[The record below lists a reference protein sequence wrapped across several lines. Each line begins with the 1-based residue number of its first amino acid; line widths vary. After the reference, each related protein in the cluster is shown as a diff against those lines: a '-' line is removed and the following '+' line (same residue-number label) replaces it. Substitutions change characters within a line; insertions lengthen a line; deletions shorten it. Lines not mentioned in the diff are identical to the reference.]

1 MHTPA
6 SLPTDPQGNPWQVQS
21 SRQVYDNPWIQ
32 VTEHQ
37 VLNAAGNPGIYG
49 VVHFKNLAI
58 GIVPYADGKIWMVG
72 QHRFPQD
79 AYSWEIP
86 EGGGRLDI
94 DPLASAQRELH
105 EETGLHAARYERLL
119 EMDLSNS
126 VTDERGIVYL
136 ATGLTQ
142 GEAAPEEDEVLR
154 VQQLSLDEAF
164 AMADRGE
171 IRDSLTV
178 AAIFRLRVM
187 QLEGKLAGL

>member
-1 MHTPA
+1 MHTTP
-6 SLPTDPQGNPWQVQS
+6 SQPDPQGNPWQVQS
-21 SRQVYDNPWIQ
+21 SREVYDNPWIQ

-58 GIVPYADGKIWMVG
+58 GIVPYAAGKIWMVG
-72 QHRFPQD
+72 QYRFPHG

-94 DPLASAQRELH
+94 DPLASAARELH

-142 GEAAPEEDEVLR
+142 GEAAPEEDEVLH
-154 VQQLSLDEAF
+154 VKQMTLEEAF
-164 AMADRGE
+164 ELTDKGE

-187 QLEGKLAGL
+187 QLEGKLEGL

>member
-1 MHTPA
+1 
-6 SLPTDPQGNPWQVQS
+6 VRS
-21 SRQVYDNPWIQ
+21 SQLIYTNPWIE

-72 QHRFPQD
+72 QHRFPHD

-94 DPLASAQRELH
+94 DPLDSARRELH
-105 EETGLHAARYERLL
+105 EETGLRAALYTRLL

-142 GEAAPEEDEVLR
+142 GEAEPEEDEVLH
-154 VQQLSLDEAF
+154 VKQITLEEAYR
-164 AMADRGE
+164 MADAGE

-178 AAIFRLRVM
+178 AAIFRLRIM
-187 QLEGKLAGL
+187 HLEGKLAGL

>member
-1 MHTPA
+1 MNT
-6 SLPTDPQGNPWQVQS
+6 SLPDDLYANPWQVQS
-21 SRQVYDNPWIQ
+21 SREVYDNPWIK

-72 QHRFPQD
+72 QHRFPHD

-86 EGGGRLDI
+86 EGGGKLDI
-94 DPLASAQRELH
+94 DPLDSAKRELH
-105 EETGLHAARYERLL
+105 EETGLQAARYERLL

-142 GEAAPEEDEVLR
+142 GEAAPEEDEVLH
-154 VQQLSLDEAF
+154 VKQMTLDEAF
-164 AMADRGE
+164 ALADRGE

-187 QLEGKLAGL
+187 QLEGKLDGL

>member
-1 MHTPA
+1 MLAQQPI
-6 SLPTDPQGNPWQVQS
+6 DPQGNPWQVQS
-21 SRQVYDNPWIQ
+21 SREVYDNPWIK

-72 QHRFPQD
+72 QHRFPHD

-86 EGGGRLDI
+86 EGGGKLDI
-94 DPLASAQRELH
+94 DPLDSAKRELH
-105 EETGLHAARYERLL
+105 EETGLQAARYERLL

-142 GEAAPEEDEVLR
+142 GEAAPEEDEVLH
-154 VQQLSLDEAF
+154 VKQMTLDEAF
-164 AMADRGE
+164 ALADRGE

-187 QLEGKLAGL
+187 QLEGKLDGL